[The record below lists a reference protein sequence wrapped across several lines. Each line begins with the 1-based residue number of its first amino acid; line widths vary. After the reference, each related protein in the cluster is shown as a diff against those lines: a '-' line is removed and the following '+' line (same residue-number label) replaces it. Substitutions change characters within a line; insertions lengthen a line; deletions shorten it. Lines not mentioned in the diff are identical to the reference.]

1 MFILLLVY
9 LFLLTCKKITQR
21 SYRLRLIMK
30 AQLFLFAFFVSVF
43 CNFTQAQIKSI
54 TSGNWDAAST
64 WSCNC
69 VPTKNDNV
77 IIKTGHTVK
86 TANGYLCRNLEVEK
100 GASIEILGTFLAEAS
115 APISPN
121 LYLGQPTKPNDTTD
135 LLMVKPQ
142 FVLSYNNTKRHAN
155 WVSWELSTSWLGTS
169 DRQND
174 FRPDS
179 TLKQGWY
186 RVVTSDYTNSG
197 FDRGHLCP
205 SADRTKSEEDNSATF
220 LMTNIAPQAPV
231 LNREPWAY
239 LEEYCR
245 NVVKT
250 GYKAVIIAG
259 MDGSGG
265 AGTNGSMQRINGKIN
280 VPSKLYKIV
289 VFYPEQGSITTNS
302 TVIAANFPNTNEANQ
317 DVSWLKYVTTIK
329 DIESSVAGVDF
340 LSSLPMPLQ
349 TVLKNKKFDVANA
362 GFDVEAT
369 VRTYN
374 GRPLLVGPRGG
385 CYYINSNG
393 NKTYVDRFFCGN

>member
-205 SADRTKSEEDNSATF
+205 SADRTK
-220 LMTNIAPQAPV
+220 
-231 LNREPWAY
+231 
-239 LEEYCR
+239 
-245 NVVKT
+245 
-250 GYKAVIIAG
+250 
-259 MDGSGG
+259 
-265 AGTNGSMQRINGKIN
+265 
-280 VPSKLYKIV
+280 
-289 VFYPEQGSITTNS
+289 
-302 TVIAANFPNTNEANQ
+302 
-317 DVSWLKYVTTIK
+317 
-329 DIESSVAGVDF
+329 
-340 LSSLPMPLQ
+340 
-349 TVLKNKKFDVANA
+349 
-362 GFDVEAT
+362 
-369 VRTYN
+369 
-374 GRPLLVGPRGG
+374 
-385 CYYINSNG
+385 
-393 NKTYVDRFFCGN
+393 